1 MKVLLINNGKGWS
14 GGQEHLK
21 DLAIELRN
29 NGVEV
34 HFLVRGDTVNETR
47 FAELGFTVYL
57 MPYKYGW
64 NSVKAFFKL
73 VTVMRMERFDIVSIN
88 REHDLP
94 LTALAYKLAFP
105 GRRHGRLM
113 MSYHL
118 PTERKQ
124 LLLGAV
130 DAVVCNSEH
139 VKTKLVQSNPVASAK
154 TTILYYGIVLPPPPD
169 EAKFSCD
176 RPRRFLAERRFPV
189 IGMVG
194 EFWKNQIELVE
205 MLPQLKRD
213 FPEITVAFIGNNA
226 DHTLVKPLE
235 GRARELG
242 VENNIVF
249 TGLVPR
255 QKIHDMFYDLDIS
268 VTTHRNE
275 GFGIVHLESLAS
287 GTPVVAYNEGG
298 FVDIFKGEDVGVII
312 DGGTTDFAAATVAL
326 LKDDELRFA
335 MGRAGYKLVEK
346 RYSLKAMGQSYL
358 NFYHQLLDTTIA

>member
-1 MKVLLINNGKGWS
+1 MKIILVNNGKGWS

-34 HFLVRGDTVNETR
+34 HFLVRADTVNETR
-47 FAELGFTVYL
+47 FAELGFTVHL

-64 NSVKAFFKL
+64 NGIKAISNL
-73 VTVMRMERFDIVSIN
+73 VAVMRRERFDIVSIN
-88 REHDLP
+88 REHDLA
-94 LTALAYKLAFP
+94 LTVLAYKLAFP
-105 GRRHGRLM
+105 GKRHGRLM

-130 DAVVCNSEH
+130 DAIVCISEH
-139 VKTKLVQSNPVASAK
+139 VKTKLVQSNPVAADK
-154 TTILYYGIVLPPPPD
+154 TTVLYYGIVLPQPP
-169 EAKFSCD
+169 EETKFSRN
-176 RPRRFLAERRFPV
+176 RPRRFLAGRPFPV

-205 MLPQLKRD
+205 MLPQLKQD
-213 FPEITVAFIGNNA
+213 FPKITVAFIGNNA
-226 DHTLVKPLE
+226 DQTLVKPLDV
-235 GRARELG
+235 RARELG
-242 VENNIVF
+242 VEDNIVF

-312 DGGTTDFAAATVAL
+312 DGGSTDFAAATVAL
-326 LKDDELRFA
+326 LKDDERRFV

-346 RYSLKAMGQSYL
+346 RYSLKAMGQTYL
-358 NFYHQLLDTTIA
+358 NFYNQLLDTTIA